1 MAYSEKLA
9 DRVRE
14 IISATHRITDE
25 KKMFSGLCFMVNNK
39 MCIGINADRIM
50 VRLNPGVFDEVVEIN
65 GCSPMEMTG
74 RTMKGFVYVSEE
86 VLKTKKQLDYWVQL
100 ALDYNK
106 DAPESKK
113 KPAKK
118 KAKKKKL

>member
-9 DRVRE
+9 NRVRE
-14 IISATHRITDE
+14 IIASTHRITDE

-39 MCIGINADRIM
+39 MCIGINKDSIM
-50 VRLNPGVFDEVVEIN
+50 VRLSPGIFDEVVEMN

-74 RTMKGFVYVSEE
+74 RIMKGFVFVSEE
-86 VLKTKKQLDYWVQL
+86 VLTTKKQLDYWVQL

-106 DAPESKK
+106 DAPVSKK
-113 KPAKK
+113 KTAKK
-118 KAKKKKL
+118 KTKK